1 MSEHIDIWLV
11 GNTGLRNPNRIQE
24 GFSVFASSSFVGKL
38 HGRENEL
45 GFMRLLDEK
54 GIIQN
59 EDGKDV
65 SGSHARKWRL
75 MFAKNGFI
83 YPQVKKKDGQQEDL
97 GKLDDIT
104 PFGRAF
110 LNADTYAAVQECFL
124 RAMSV
129 EQFPLPDGE
138 HYFSPLRW
146 LLAIMLE
153 LEKRT
158 GSSELSRIEFALW
171 GHTTNP
177 SYDLESVVDNIL
189 DLRQRRAAAPAK
201 RAFDKKEIAKRGENY
216 DKKSDNF
223 LDYSDMNMRYLR
235 ISGVLQRKGRGLM
248 IVPTKHI
255 LAEKLAKVTASKG
268 PIIEQYRL
276 LCSGAPLPTDNVD
289 VAKTLLDD
297 LMKQMKERHILFD
310 ITDLP
315 LDTAAEINIAR
326 RRLENILAQTDE
338 IQYAKDQCNQWQ
350 EIRDYMSLI
359 IKGGGKLVYDED
371 NAIEVPKDEMP
382 AYLEWI
388 LWRAALAIDHMVNEP
403 YEVRGF
409 KLDSDFLPVSAA
421 GGGKGDLYCEFEDF
435 TILTEVTM
443 STSSRQEAME
453 GEPVRRHVSDAVL
466 KYDKPV
472 YGMFIAVRIDTNT
485 AETFR
490 HGIWYARGDVKQRL
504 DIVPLTLA
512 QYREYFMAMFRT
524 GHANPEKLRELIL
537 LCETRRDILNA
548 PRWKAYIGTAINE
561 KISRMEQQKGFT
573 EKEKNQV
580 ISPGALVYS
589 PIAGKG
595 QVIAIEVSLPN
606 CQTKSAKFPYL
617 NDIPDEIKIDS
628 DGRKV
633 YHDRFGEGTI
643 FAYTIAFKNVIISL
657 SYPGNFE
664 KNSITIVREKED
676 VR

>member
-1 MSEHIDIWLV
+1 MEEKIDIWLV

-24 GFSVFASSSFVGKL
+24 GFKAFANSPYVGKL
-38 HGRENEL
+38 RGKENEI
-45 GFMRLLDEK
+45 GFMNFLNDQ

-59 EDGKDV
+59 EAGKDT

-75 MFAKNGFI
+75 MFSKNGFI
-83 YPQVKKKDGQQEDL
+83 YPQVKKKDGDQNEL
-97 GKLDDIT
+97 GNLDDIT
-104 PFGRAF
+104 PFGRTF
-110 LNADTYAAVQECFL
+110 LKADTYPAVQECYL
-124 RAMSV
+124 RALSV
-129 EQFPLPDGE
+129 EQFAMPDGKS
-138 HYFSPLRW
+138 YFSPLRW
-146 LLAIMLE
+146 ILAVMLE

-158 GSSELSRIEFALW
+158 GSSEIARIEFALW

-177 SYDLESVVDNIL
+177 SYSIGEIVDNIL
-189 DLRQRRAAAPAK
+189 DLRARRKQAPSK
-201 RAFDKKEIAKRGENY
+201 RNFDKKEVAERGRYY
-216 DKKSDNF
+216 DKKADNF

-235 ISGVLQRKGRGLM
+235 ISGVLQRKGRGM
-248 IVPTKHI
+248 VIAPAKHI
-255 LAEKLAKVTASKG
+255 LAEKLAKSTSNEES
-268 PIIEQYRL
+268 IMIQYKRL
-276 LCSGAPLPTDNVD
+276 CEGAELPTDNED
-289 VAKTLLDD
+289 TAKVLLND
-297 LMKQMKERHILFD
+297 LMKQMKSRQILFD
-310 ITDLP
+310 ISDLP
-315 LDTAAEINIAR
+315 LNTATEINIAR
-326 RRLENILAQTDE
+326 RRLEDLLSKTDE
-338 IQYAKDQCNQWQ
+338 IQYAKEQCNQWQ
-350 EIRDYMSLI
+350 EIADYMELL
-359 IKGGGKLVYDED
+359 IKGGGKHTYDDD
-371 NAIEVPKDEMP
+371 NIIEVPKDETP

-388 LWRAALAIDHMVNEP
+388 LWRASLAIDHMVNKP

-421 GGGKGDLYCEFEDF
+421 GGGKGDLYCEFNDF

-472 YGMFIAVRIDTNT
+472 YGMFIAVKIDTNT

-548 PRWKAYIGTAINE
+548 PKWKAYIGAAINE
-561 KISRMEQQKGFT
+561 KISRMKQQKGFT

-617 NDIPDEIKIDS
+617 NEIPEELSVDS

-633 YHDRFGEGTI
+633 NHDRFGEGMI
-643 FAYTIAFKNVIISL
+643 YAYVIAFKNTIISL
-657 SYPGNFE
+657 SCSE
-664 KNSITIVREKED
+664 TIKIII
-676 VR
+676 